1 MSEVYSDYW
10 QCEECGAVLYSP
22 TTGRADG
29 VQCWKCNGAPVV
41 LSLQPTRWRPIT
53 KPTPLP
59 TSAYARWCVIRKQ
72 SIGQWSDKELAAA
85 DIAVAMASGEQL

>member
-1 MSEVYSDYW
+1 
-10 QCEECGAVLYSP
+10 
-22 TTGRADG
+22 
-29 VQCWKCNGAPVV
+29 V

-72 SIGQWSDKELAAA
+72 FIGQWSDKELAAA
-85 DIAVAMASGEQL
+85 DIAVAMASGEQP